1 MFIDKE
7 EMFVLILRV
16 DFLEM
21 ENKKLGNKIVHTSN
35 QLAVLERTLQ
45 NMQSLHFA
53 EVLRTVKPALSLYRG
68 GDLELLLFVLL

>member
-1 MFIDKE
+1 MSADQE
-7 EMFVLILRV
+7 RVLVFILRV

-21 ENKKLGNKIVHTSN
+21 ENKKLGNKILRMCN

-53 EVLRTVKPALSLYRG
+53 EVLGTIKAMIWSCCFG
-68 GDLELLLFVLL
+68 